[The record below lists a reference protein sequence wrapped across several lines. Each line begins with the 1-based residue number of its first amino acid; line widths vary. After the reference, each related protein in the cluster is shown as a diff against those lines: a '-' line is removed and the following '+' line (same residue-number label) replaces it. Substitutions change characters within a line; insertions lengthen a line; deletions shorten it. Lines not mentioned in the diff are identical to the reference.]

1 MTSTIVGLVA
11 GVTCVLVGMLLAGP
25 LDSFWDLTS
34 LFITVGGT
42 LGSLIMSFP
51 FAQLTD
57 TVKSISLAFK
67 QKDIDH
73 TECIEQIIN
82 LANIARKEGL
92 LALENMLEDIKSP
105 FMRKGIMLIVDGSNS
120 ELVKNVMETEIYY
133 LQERHGRSIA
143 VLNTGAAYAPA
154 FGMVGT
160 LIGLIVMLLTLEDS
174 SALGPSMATALI
186 TTLYGVLLANLVF
199 SPLAKKLSALSAQEV
214 MYNEMILEG
223 ILSIQDGE
231 NPRMIRDKLES
242 FISSRQIE
250 ALDHRLNGTKPSGD
264 KE

>member
-1 MTSTIVGLVA
+1 MYTKEVTIVNPSGLHARPASDFVA
-11 GVTCVLVGMLLAGP
+11 QAEEFDCE
-25 LDSFWDLTS
+25 
-34 LFITVGGT
+34 
-42 LGSLIMSFP
+42 
-51 FAQLTD
+51 
-57 TVKSISLAFK
+57 IS
-67 QKDIDH
+67 
-73 TECIEQIIN
+73 
-82 LANIARKEGL
+82 IARPGEEPVD
-92 LALENMLEDIKSP
+92 AKS
-105 FMRKGIMLIVDGSNS
+105 
-120 ELVKNVMETEIYY
+120 
-133 LQERHGRSIA
+133 
-143 VLNTGAAYAPA
+143 
-154 FGMVGT
+154 
-160 LIGLIVMLLTLEDS
+160 IVMLLTLEDS

>member
-1 MTSTIVGLVA
+1 
-11 GVTCVLVGMLLAGP
+11 
-25 LDSFWDLTS
+25 
-34 LFITVGGT
+34 
-42 LGSLIMSFP
+42 
-51 FAQLTD
+51 
-57 TVKSISLAFK
+57 
-67 QKDIDH
+67 
-73 TECIEQIIN
+73 
-82 LANIARKEGL
+82 
-92 LALENMLEDIKSP
+92 
-105 FMRKGIMLIVDGSNS
+105 
-120 ELVKNVMETEIYY
+120 
-133 LQERHGRSIA
+133 
-143 VLNTGAAYAPA
+143 
-154 FGMVGT
+154 
-160 LIGLIVMLLTLEDS
+160 
-174 SALGPSMATALI
+174 MATALI